1 MDQRDEA
8 LQERLPLPTDVART
22 DSHFVDDAMAARLR
36 GSTPSAVVPGDT
48 SSTTT
53 TLTLPPLSRRRRR
66 RRKSSTDPCSGIE
79 TAVCKTSEYIFCYG
93 GCSSV
98 CFGISS
104 CTDACEKDCKKKL

>member
-1 MDQRDEA
+1 MGNDDIMEGSI
-8 LQERLPLPTDVART
+8 TDVAAPADVR
-22 DSHFVDDAMAARLR
+22 AMRLR
-36 GSTPSAVVPGDT
+36 GSMPSTAMPE
-48 SSTTT
+48 SRQ
-53 TLTLPPLSRRRRR
+53 LSRRRRR

-104 CTDACEKDCKKKL
+104 CTDACEKDCKKKLYDPCVDSLKSACADDALA

>member
-1 MDQRDEA
+1 MGGPPSA
-8 LQERLPLPTDVART
+8 
-22 DSHFVDDAMAARLR
+22 DDAGANLQITDAEVMMDNVMRLR
-36 GSTPSAVVPGDT
+36 GSISSAAETD
-48 SSTTT
+48 SRQ
-53 TLTLPPLSRRRRR
+53 LSRRRRR

-104 CTDACEKDCKKKL
+104 CTDACEKDCKKKLYDPCVDSLKSAC